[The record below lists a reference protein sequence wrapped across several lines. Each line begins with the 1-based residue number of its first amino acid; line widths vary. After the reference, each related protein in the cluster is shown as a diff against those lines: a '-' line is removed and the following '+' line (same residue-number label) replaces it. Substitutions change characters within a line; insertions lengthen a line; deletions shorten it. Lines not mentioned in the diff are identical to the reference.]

1 MGCSDGAPR
10 IAGGLTTDDWSATKG
25 HLLEGAATDA
35 DWLKAV
41 NDFFIER
48 IQKRYL
54 DPINV
59 LQVIGD
65 GDGEGFAIVTIQCA
79 LIEFLAALRKGAIY
93 EFHEPDKAKHEY
105 NDSRKLFVDF
115 LRNTPPFSESFTK
128 KQAEEFYS
136 SIRCGLLHEAQSK
149 NGWRIRATK
158 SVSEL
163 KPETKHVDHDNKIL
177 DRDAFQILIGEYI
190 KQYTAQVVVNEE
202 LQKSFIR
209 KFNHICNTA
218 LETPRQSQ

>member
-35 DWLKAV
+35 DWQKAV

-48 IQKRYL
+48 IKKRYL
-54 DPINV
+54 NPINV

-79 LIEFLAALRKGAIY
+79 LIEFLAALRKGLIY
-93 EFHEPDKAKHEY
+93 EQQKPKKEDHQY
-105 NDSRKLFVDF
+105 NTSKQLFINFLYDS
-115 LRNTPPFSESFTK
+115 PPFKENFTE
-128 KQAEEFYS
+128 KQAEDFYS

-149 NGWRIRATK
+149 NGWRIRTLTACSTQEHGADVGPIDQG
-158 SVSEL
+158 S
-163 KPETKHVDHDNKIL
+163 KIL
-177 DRDAFQILIGEYI
+177 YRDAF
-190 KQYTAQVVVNEE
+190 
-202 LQKSFIR
+202 
-209 KFNHICNTA
+209 
-218 LETPRQSQ
+218 